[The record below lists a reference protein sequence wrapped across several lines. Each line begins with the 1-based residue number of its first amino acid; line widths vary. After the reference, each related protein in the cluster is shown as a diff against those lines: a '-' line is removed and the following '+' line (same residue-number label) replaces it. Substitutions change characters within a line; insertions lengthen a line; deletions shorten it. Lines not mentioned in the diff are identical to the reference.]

1 MNTDWFIPFSQ
12 QLNEVL
18 TAATVIVAVSMLLY
32 NITHGPNDSVAR
44 VSSVLLGCVS
54 IIYVGDV
61 MVSIARAPATIEA
74 FLRIGWIGVAF
85 APAALFH
92 LSDALLATTG
102 LKSRGR
108 RRRVVRLLYLIGAA
122 FLMAVAF
129 TDLVVR
135 SLVLFP
141 MAMMQPGPLLPI
153 YIMYFVVGSGFA
165 FNNVL
170 RARRRCLTRAS
181 HRRMTYL
188 LFALVTPV
196 AGVFPYSLLFSRP
209 SGEYT
214 ALLWGLINLG
224 NLGIVLMLA
233 FMAYPLSFFG
243 PRKPDRLVKTEL
255 LSFMLRGPVI
265 GIAVL
270 AVILYVPRLNVFG
283 FPTGA
288 LMPFAAVATVLAL
301 QWFYT
306 IAIPWLE
313 RKLIYT
319 GDQEQVGQLKD
330 LSEHLLTR
338 TDARQLI
345 EVTLAAVCDY
355 LRVPSAFVAG
365 LYGDQMRV
373 EQTVGPLQPSAEL
386 LNAATFTA
394 LLSQNPPEEG
404 HPSPEIANEIVVWQS
419 FWVIGLYSTRN
430 GQRGRLIG
438 VMGVWARSAAPDL
451 QPEEQAV
458 FRTLYTR
465 AARSLEDM
473 RIVDELYARLED
485 LMESATA
492 ARTEPG
498 EMRYGNAAEAAQLV
512 RQAAPESASAEGH
525 SKAPDLAEAIRDA
538 LRDYWGGPRLTD
550 DRLLGLHTVETLLPE
565 AEGNPAKAVRQMLQA
580 AVEGLKPN
588 GTRSLTASEWTL
600 YNILD
605 LRFIQGK
612 KVREVARQLA
622 MSEADLYRK
631 QRIAIDRVAEAIIEG
646 ERQLSSSGQGRAG

>member
-1 MNTDWFIPFSQ
+1 MNTDWFIAFSQ

-32 NITHGPNDSVAR
+32 NITHGPNDSVVR
-44 VSSVLLGCVS
+44 VSSILLGCVS

-61 MVSIARAPATIEA
+61 MVSIARAPATIEGW
-74 FLRIGWIGVAF
+74 LRTGWIGIAF

-122 FLMAVAF
+122 FLVAAAF
-129 TDLVVR
+129 TDLVVH
-135 SLVLFP
+135 SLVLSP
-141 MAMMQPGPLLPI
+141 IATMQPGPLLPV

-196 AGVFPYSLLFSRP
+196 AGVFPYSLLFPRP
-209 SGEYT
+209 STEHT

-243 PRKPDRLVKTEL
+243 PRKPDRLIKAEL

-265 GIAVL
+265 GVAVL

-288 LMPFAAVATVLAL
+288 LMPFAAVTTVLAL

-319 GDQEQVGQLKD
+319 GDQEQVSQLKD

-373 EQTVGPLQPSAEL
+373 EQTVGPLQPSADL

-394 LLSQNPPEEG
+394 LLG
-404 HPSPEIANEIVVWQS
+404 PSKSDSLSEIVVWQS
-419 FWVIGLYSTRN
+419 FWVVGLYSTRG

-465 AARSLEDM
+465 AACTLEDL

-492 ARTEPG
+492 ARTESG
-498 EMRYGNAAEAAQLV
+498 EMRYGNAAEAAQLI
-512 RQAAPESASAEGH
+512 QESAPEGLPTAGDGNAT
-525 SKAPDLAEAIRDA
+525 DLAEAIRDA

-550 DRLLGLHTVETLLPE
+550 ERLLGLHAVEALLPE
-565 AEGNPAKAVRQMLQA
+565 VDGNPAKAVRQMLLA
-580 AVEGLKPN
+580 AVERLKPD
-588 GTRSLTASEWTL
+588 GPRSLTASEWTL

-631 QRIAIDRVAEAIIEG
+631 QRVAIERVAQAIIEG
-646 ERQLSSSGQGRAG
+646 ERHFAEARRGEGG

>member
-1 MNTDWFIPFSQ
+1 MNTDWFIAFSQ

-32 NITHGPNDSVAR
+32 NITHGPNDSVVR
-44 VSSVLLGCVS
+44 VSSILLGCVS

-61 MVSIARAPATIEA
+61 MVSIARAPATIEGW
-74 FLRIGWIGVAF
+74 LRIGWIGIAF

-108 RRRVVRLLYLIGAA
+108 RRRVVRLLYLIGVTFLVAA
-122 FLMAVAF
+122 AF
-129 TDLVVR
+129 TDLVVH
-135 SLVLFP
+135 SLVLSP
-141 MAMMQPGPLLPI
+141 IATMQPGPLLPV

-196 AGVFPYSLLFSRP
+196 AGVFPYSLLFPRP
-209 SGEYT
+209 STEHT

-243 PRKPDRLVKTEL
+243 PRKPDRLIKAEL

-265 GIAVL
+265 GVAVL

-288 LMPFAAVATVLAL
+288 LMPFAAVTTVLAL

-319 GDQEQVGQLKD
+319 GDQEQVSQLKD

-373 EQTVGPLQPSAEL
+373 EQTVGPLQPSADL

-394 LLSQNPPEEG
+394 LLG
-404 HPSPEIANEIVVWQS
+404 PSKSDSPAEIVVWQS
-419 FWVIGLYSTRN
+419 FWVVGLYSTRG

-465 AARSLEDM
+465 AARTLEDL

-492 ARTEPG
+492 ARTESG

-512 RQAAPESASAEGH
+512 RESVPEGLPTAGDGNAT
-525 SKAPDLAEAIRDA
+525 DLAEAIRDA

-550 DRLLGLHTVETLLPE
+550 ERLLGLHAVEALLPE
-565 AEGNPAKAVRQMLQA
+565 VEGNPAKAVRQMLLA
-580 AVEGLKPN
+580 AVERLKPD
-588 GTRSLTASEWTL
+588 GPRSLTASEWTL

-631 QRIAIDRVAEAIIEG
+631 QRVAIERVAQAIIEG
-646 ERQLSSSGQGRAG
+646 ERHFAEARRGEGG

>member
-1 MNTDWFIPFSQ
+1 MNTDWFIAFSQ

-32 NITHGPNDSVAR
+32 NITHGPNDSVVR
-44 VSSVLLGCVS
+44 VSSILLGCVS

-61 MVSIARAPATIEA
+61 MVSIARAPATIEGW
-74 FLRIGWIGVAF
+74 LRIGWIGIAF

-108 RRRVVRLLYLIGAA
+108 RRRVVRLLYLIGVTFLVAA
-122 FLMAVAF
+122 AF
-129 TDLVVR
+129 TDLVVH
-135 SLVLFP
+135 SLVLSP
-141 MAMMQPGPLLPI
+141 IATMQPGPLLPV

-170 RARRRCLTRAS
+170 RARRRCLTRTS

-196 AGVFPYSLLFSRP
+196 AGVFPYSLLFPRP
-209 SGEYT
+209 STEHT

-243 PRKPDRLVKTEL
+243 PRKPDRLIKAEL

-288 LMPFAAVATVLAL
+288 LMPFAAVTTVLAL

-319 GDQEQVGQLKD
+319 GDQEQVSQLKD

-373 EQTVGPLQPSAEL
+373 EQTVGPLQPSADL

-394 LLSQNPPEEG
+394 LLG
-404 HPSPEIANEIVVWQS
+404 PSKSDSPSEIVVWQS
-419 FWVIGLYSTRN
+419 FWVVGLYSTRG

-465 AARSLEDM
+465 AARTLEDL

-492 ARTEPG
+492 ARTESG

-512 RQAAPESASAEGH
+512 RESVPEGLPTAGDGNAT
-525 SKAPDLAEAIRDA
+525 DLAEAIRDA

-550 DRLLGLHTVETLLPE
+550 ERLLGLHAVEALLPE
-565 AEGNPAKAVRQMLQA
+565 VEGNPAKAVRQMLLA
-580 AVEGLKPN
+580 AVERLKPD
-588 GTRSLTASEWTL
+588 GPRSLTASEWTL

-631 QRIAIDRVAEAIIEG
+631 QRVAIERVAQAIIEG
-646 ERQLSSSGQGRAG
+646 ERHFAEARRGEGG